1 MLSKREKYMMSYLY
15 QQCEGKGACLIR
27 HDELWDYMRKKFSIS
42 EDAMFSLLKCLEMDD
57 YLDVVSTE
65 RQEEKFYCV
74 TLHGK
79 GVGYQ
84 RELTQS
90 KRQMW
95 FRVAMSVM
103 TAIFGFLITKIL
115 FLVFS

>member
-1 MLSKREKYMMSYLY
+1 MLSNREKYMMSYLY
-15 QQCEGKGACLIR
+15 RQCEGKGACLIR
-27 HDELWDYMRKKFSIS
+27 HDELLGYMRKKFSVS
-42 EDAMFSLLKCLEMDD
+42 EESVFTLLKCLEMDD
-57 YLDVVSTE
+57 YIDAVSTE
-65 RQEEKFYCV
+65 RQDERFYCV

-79 GVGYQ
+79 GVAYQ

-95 FRVAMSVM
+95 FRVAMSIM
-103 TAIFGFLITKIL
+103 TAAFGFFVTKIL

>member
-15 QQCEGKGACLIR
+15 RQCQGKGACLIR
-27 HDELWDYMRKKFSIS
+27 HDDLQSYMQQKFSLS
-42 EDAMFSLLKCLEMDD
+42 EEGLFGLLKCLEMDD
-57 YLDVVSTE
+57 YIDVVSTE

-79 GVGYQ
+79 GFGFE
-84 RELTQS
+84 RELTQG

-95 FRVAMSVM
+95 FRVAMSIV
-103 TAIFGFLITKIL
+103 TAIFGFLMTKLL

>member
-1 MLSKREKYMMSYLY
+1 
-15 QQCEGKGACLIR
+15 
-27 HDELWDYMRKKFSIS
+27 
-42 EDAMFSLLKCLEMDD
+42 MFSLLKCLEMDD